1 MMHLIALFVT
11 VAVMVMFLGSRQRSD
26 NDRYGLASAALLV
39 ILAVTLACFTRGTV
53 FFPASAL
60 AFAILVLAH
69 RVIVVRFSTPPDE
82 ENQSP
87 TTIVRKEFLRAHE
100 TCIASA
106 LTAALVSGLRL

>member
-11 VAVMVMFLGSRQRSD
+11 VAVVVMFLGSRQRND
-26 NDRYGLASAALLV
+26 NDFYGLASTALLV
-39 ILAVTLACFTRGTV
+39 ILAITSACFTSGTV

-69 RVIVVRFSTPPDE
+69 RLIVVRFSSDE
-82 ENQSP
+82 DDTWSAA
-87 TTIVRKEFLRAHE
+87 IVRQEMLRAHE
-100 TCIASA
+100 TCVASA